1 MDIKNIISKLGISPL
16 DEVELLAGD
25 ASTRKYYRIRTE
37 LGSYVLMLGDAY
49 DVYDPNITNYNILKK
64 AGIRVPEFFKLEPHL
79 GVILQE
85 DIGCLHLQDL
95 TDKNDVVHY
104 YYNAIKNMQTYH
116 RCSTQV
122 SFTKEKF
129 MSELAMTYEYY
140 VRSHM
145 KREMDKE
152 LVLLVNNSIVD
163 QMMLQPFAY
172 LHRDYHSR
180 NLMVKGEELVVIDFQ
195 DARMGPY
202 SYDIA
207 SLTIDPYISLD
218 KSSRELIVEKYYY
231 LVAAPLFK
239 VSKDE
244 YMKDYYISYL
254 QRGIKMLGT
263 FSYQSIV
270 RKKDDYLKYI
280 PMLID
285 DIKIVSKKFP
295 EWSDL
300 IKEVYLN

>member
-1 MDIKNIISKLGISPL
+1 LDIKDIISKLGISPL

-25 ASTRKYYRIRTE
+25 ASTRKYYRVRTE
-37 LGSYVLMLGDAY
+37 LGSYVLMLGDTY
-49 DVYDPNITNYNILKK
+49 DVSDPNIINYNILKK

-85 DIGCLHLQDL
+85 DIGSLHLQDI
-95 TDKNDVVHY
+95 TDQNNIMRY
-104 YYNAIKNMQTYH
+104 YQDAIKNMQTYH
-116 RCSTQV
+116 RCSSQV

-129 MSELAMTYEYY
+129 ISELNMTYEYY
-140 VRSHM
+140 VRSYM
-145 KREMDKE
+145 KKDIDKE
-152 LVLLVNNSIVD
+152 LVLLVNNSVVD
-163 QMMLQPFAY
+163 SMMSQPFAY

-180 NLMVKGEELVVIDFQ
+180 NLMIKGDELVVIDFQ

-202 SYDIA
+202 PYDIV
-207 SLTIDPYISLD
+207 SLTIDPYINLD
-218 KSSRELIVEKYYY
+218 KNSRELIVVKYYD

-239 VSKDE
+239 VSKDD

-270 RKKDDYLKYI
+270 RKKDNYLKYI
-280 PMLID
+280 PTLLE
-285 DIKIVSKKFP
+285 DIKLVSKKFP

>member
-1 MDIKNIISKLGISPL
+1 LDIKNIISKLGISPL

-49 DVYDPNITNYNILKK
+49 DVSDPNIINYNILKK

-95 TDKNDVVHY
+95 ADKNDVIHY
-104 YYNAIKNMQTYH
+104 YHDAIKNMQTYH
-116 RCSTQV
+116 RCSTQI

-129 MSELAMTYEYY
+129 MSELTMTYEYY
-140 VRSHM
+140 VRLYM

-152 LVLLVNNSIVD
+152 LVLLVNNSIVEP
-163 QMMLQPFAY
+163 MMLQPFAY

-180 NLMVKGEELVVIDFQ
+180 NLMVKGEELVIIDFQ

-218 KSSRELIVEKYYY
+218 KSSRELIVEKYYD

-280 PMLID
+280 PTLID

-295 EWSDL
+295 EWNDL